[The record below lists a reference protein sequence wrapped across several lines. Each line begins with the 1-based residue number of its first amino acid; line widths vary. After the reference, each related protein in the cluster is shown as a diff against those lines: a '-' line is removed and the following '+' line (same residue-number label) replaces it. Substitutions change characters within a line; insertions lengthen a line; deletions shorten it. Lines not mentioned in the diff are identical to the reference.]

1 MFAAA
6 NSMAGTLSCGAKT
19 VVVSMSKYRLL
30 TLIIFACLTVAFISC
45 GTPAGTGAATGAAAG
60 AVVGGPVGAAAGA
73 AGGAVI
79 GAVVGEA
86 EATNYGP
93 APKAGYPIATPAG
106 QPGMVRSP
114 YTGRLYD
121 VRAVPHGALVRDV
134 DAKKLFRRP

>member
-1 MFAAA
+1 MNTCRVIAFSALTFLIAA
-6 NSMAGTLSCGAKT
+6 
-19 VVVSMSKYRLL
+19 LL
-30 TLIIFACLTVAFISC
+30 GCR
-45 GTPAGTGAATGAAAG
+45 TPAGKGAAAGAATG

-73 AGGAVI
+73 AGGAII

-93 APKAGYPIATPAG
+93 APKAGYPVATPAG

-114 YTGRLYD
+114 YTRRLYD